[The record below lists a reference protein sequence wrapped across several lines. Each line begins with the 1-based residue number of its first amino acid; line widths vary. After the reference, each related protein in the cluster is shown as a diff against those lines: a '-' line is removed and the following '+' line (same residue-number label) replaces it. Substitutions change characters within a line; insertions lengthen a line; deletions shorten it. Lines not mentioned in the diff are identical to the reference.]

1 MDDDTAFRSFIT
13 HGELL
18 RDVADLVIWGVK
30 GMGEISGKIWIRKVG
45 KPEGGGRISDRYWAV
60 LGRFTSGQRAMVMQW
75 PAIRGVNGYHY
86 VEKVSVEYRTSE
98 HQTV

>member
-45 KPEGGGRISDRYWAV
+45 KPEGGGGFPTGTGQCLEDLP
-60 LGRFTSGQRAMVMQW
+60 LGKEQWLCSGL
-75 PAIRGVNGYHY
+75 PLG
-86 VEKVSVEYRTSE
+86 E
-98 HQTV
+98 